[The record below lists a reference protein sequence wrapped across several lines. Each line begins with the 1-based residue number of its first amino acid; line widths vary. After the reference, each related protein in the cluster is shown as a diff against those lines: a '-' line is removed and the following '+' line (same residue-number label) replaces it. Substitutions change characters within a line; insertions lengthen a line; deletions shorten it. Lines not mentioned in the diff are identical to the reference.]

1 MLTMVWPSKWSS
13 TIAPS
18 NRLLFEVRCANS
30 NRIATPAASGSRVAM
45 PSSHGPSSR
54 SRSAIFPANTSF
66 QQGRWWPLA
75 SAISRKTSVDGHN
88 LMGTTITAVGTSAV
102 APPAPTCNLSWTGSE
117 SWAFREHAPVLP
129 LLGTERAV
137 WLRRDGLRFRL
148 VISKNRPNH

>member
-1 MLTMVWPSKWSS
+1 MLTMVWPSKRSS

-18 NRLLFEVRCANS
+18 NRLLFQVRCANS
-30 NRIATPAASGSRVAM
+30 KRIATPVVSGSLVAM

-102 APPAPTCNLSWTGSE
+102 VPPAPRPAISAGLDPKAGHFGNTLQFFLYSGQNAQCGCGATVF
-117 SWAFREHAPVLP
+117 AFV
-129 LLGTERAV
+129 
-137 WLRRDGLRFRL
+137 
-148 VISKNRPNH
+148 